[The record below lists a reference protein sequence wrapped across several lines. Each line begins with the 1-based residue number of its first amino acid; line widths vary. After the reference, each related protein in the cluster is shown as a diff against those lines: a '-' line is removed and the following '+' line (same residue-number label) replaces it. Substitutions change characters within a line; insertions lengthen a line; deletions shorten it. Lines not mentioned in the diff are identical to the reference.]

1 MEECFMM
8 MTCNEYILTNN
19 YNSSSR
25 EAIPAWA
32 REEGLRDYNSFLE
45 KVSSHPIL
53 NFLHKLIR
61 S

>member
-1 MEECFMM
+1 MM